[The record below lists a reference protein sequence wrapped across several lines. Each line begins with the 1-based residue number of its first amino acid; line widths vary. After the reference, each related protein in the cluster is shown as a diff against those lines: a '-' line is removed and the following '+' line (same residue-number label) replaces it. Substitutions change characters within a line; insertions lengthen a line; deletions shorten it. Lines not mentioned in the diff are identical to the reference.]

1 MSMAAADAPVDTGGT
16 LATTL
21 SLSLA
26 FTHTHTHRQ
35 TPTNEA
41 EDVPDGGHQDD
52 QGVGPGQQSH
62 GDDDVTDPAELLGL
76 GHVLVDGGT
85 DLHRVEEEAVS
96 RRAKAK
102 SR

>member
-26 FTHTHTHRQ
+26 FTHTHRQ